1 MQKSKKSVQPIDYSH
16 KILTVPNIL
25 SLLRIALIP
34 LLCVLYFAK
43 KDGLAAG
50 ILLGV
55 SALTD
60 VIDGF
65 IARRFN
71 MISNFGKELDP
82 VADKM
87 TQGVV
92 LICLLTRFPYLAVVV
107 ALLIIKE
114 VTTGA
119 VNLHIAKKTGIVN
132 GAEWHGK
139 LTTVVLFLLMFVHLV
154 WFEIT
159 PTVSYIMAA
168 FCLAVMLFSFVLY
181 GVKNHKLLKNH
192 KD

>member
-1 MQKSKKSVQPIDYSH
+1 M
-16 KILTVPNIL
+16 
-25 SLLRIALIP
+25 
-34 LLCVLYFAK
+34 LCVLYFAK

-71 MISNFGKELDP
+71 MISNFGKALDP

-139 LTTVVLFLLMFVHLV
+139 LTTVVLYL
-154 WFEIT
+154 
-159 PTVSYIMAA
+159 
-168 FCLAVMLFSFVLY
+168 
-181 GVKNHKLLKNH
+181 
-192 KD
+192 